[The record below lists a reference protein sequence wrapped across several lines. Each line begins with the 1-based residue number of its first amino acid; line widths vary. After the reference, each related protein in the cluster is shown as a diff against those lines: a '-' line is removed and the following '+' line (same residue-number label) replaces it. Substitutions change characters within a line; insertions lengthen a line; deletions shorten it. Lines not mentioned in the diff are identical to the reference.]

1 MFTPQQ
7 TIVLDAL
14 ASGASVTDAA
24 EQAGVH
30 RNTIANWSREN
41 VAFRI
46 GLTNAQYDRAL
57 FLREKAE
64 EMTDLAFQT
73 LKVIMSDDKA
83 SPSVRLRAALAV
95 VKLVTSQ
102 MPPPKRVSLHDV
114 DQTMAAA
121 EEPEEDEDEF
131 ENPAQTAQSE
141 TPATVQ
147 TIRRDHPKTGRN
159 EACPCGSGLKY
170 KRCCLNEPKAK
181 AA

>member
-24 EQAGVH
+24 DQAGVH
-30 RNTIANWSREN
+30 RNTIANWRREN
-41 VAFRI
+41 VAFRV

-64 EMTDLAFQT
+64 EMTELAFHT
-73 LKVIMSDDKA
+73 LKLIMSDDKA

-102 MPPPKRVSLHDV
+102 MPPPKRVPLHDV
-114 DQTMAAA
+114 DQRMAGA
-121 EEPEEDEDEF
+121 EEPENEEDEF
-131 ENPAQTAQSE
+131 ENRAQTAQSE
-141 TPATVQ
+141 TAATVQ
-147 TIRRDHPKTGRN
+147 TIRRDQPKIGRN
-159 EACPCGSGLKY
+159 DVCTCGSGLKY
-170 KRCCLNEPKAK
+170 KRCCLNKPRSQ